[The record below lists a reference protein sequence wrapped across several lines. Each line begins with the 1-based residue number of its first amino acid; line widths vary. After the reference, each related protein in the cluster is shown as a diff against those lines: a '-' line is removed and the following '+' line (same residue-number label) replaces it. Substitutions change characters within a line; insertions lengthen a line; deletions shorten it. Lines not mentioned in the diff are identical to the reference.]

1 MPKKRTQPKPKK
13 SPRKK
18 TVRPEPVVESL
29 AIAVPP
35 ARAWEALTTPAVI
48 GQITLG
54 HVEMDPRPGRPFQ
67 WRWNVWAQA
76 APDTGSHA
84 WQGTIL
90 DAVPG
95 STLVLHGGSSTA
107 TLTVKGEGAASLVT
121 VTHVTLSTQ
130 VSEDYRYGWA
140 DFLLRLKTLLERP
153 ASGESIYLRTLV
165 RGTPAAILAAWLSPA
180 AMNKLL
186 PGKTKI
192 EPRAGGRFEW
202 AWKDPAGLVDTGAFI
217 EIVKGHRAAFSWM
230 GAPKPSEV
238 RLSAE
243 QTPYGA
249 MVALEHLGVSPH
261 ATHGPP
267 GRGRQ
272 SYGRMWAHLLE
283 RLRCYF
289 YFGKKI
295 RAG

>member
-1 MPKKRTQPKPKK
+1 MPKKKAPRQAKKASRKTAGKPQ
-13 SPRKK
+13 
-18 TVRPEPVVESL
+18 PVVESL

-35 ARAWEALTTPAVI
+35 ARAWEALTSPAVI
-48 GQITLG
+48 GQITMG
-54 HVEMDPRPGRPFQ
+54 HVEMDPRPGRPFL

-76 APDTGSHA
+76 APVKESHA
-84 WQGTIL
+84 WQGTVL

-107 TLTVKGEGAASLVT
+107 ILTVKGEGAASLVT
-121 VTHVTLSTQ
+121 VVHVTSSAN
-130 VSEDYRYGWA
+130 VAEDYRYAWA

-153 ASGESIYLRTLV
+153 ATGDSIYLRTLV
-165 RGTPAAILAAWLSPA
+165 RGRPDEIIRAWLSPA

-186 PGKTKI
+186 PGKAKI

-202 AWKDPAGLVDTGAFI
+202 AWKDPAGVKDSGTFI
-217 EIVKGHRAAFSWM
+217 EIVKGRRVSFSWM
-230 GAPKPSEV
+230 GTLKPSEV

-272 SYGRMWAHLLE
+272 SFGRMWAHLLE

-289 YFGKKI
+289 YFDKKI
-295 RAG
+295 RSD